1 MLYLIQ
7 VPDSQVSPSYFW
19 EVCDARFIIQNTLA
33 LVQNPRLI
41 KKKKIKIKKPK
52 QMQSSPDLST
62 VNYFIWTGGA

>member
-41 KKKKIKIKKPK
+41 KKKKK
-52 QMQSSPDLST
+52 
-62 VNYFIWTGGA
+62 